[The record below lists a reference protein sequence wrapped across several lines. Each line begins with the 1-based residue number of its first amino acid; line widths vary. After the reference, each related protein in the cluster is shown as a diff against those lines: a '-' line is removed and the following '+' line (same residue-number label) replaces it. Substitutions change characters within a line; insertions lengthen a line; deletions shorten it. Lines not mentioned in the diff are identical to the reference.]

1 MESTTAKVLKDLGS
15 GFAGIREK
23 DADIKKR
30 VQRILEIKMAS
41 FRNCTLSI
49 STALSL
55 RKAVLIYVSEEAE
68 DVKLMVVVEQT
79 AGQDRSHPLM
89 PGSASIRG
97 HSRNVRVSI

>member
-1 MESTTAKVLKDLGS
+1 
-15 GFAGIREK
+15 
-23 DADIKKR
+23 
-30 VQRILEIKMAS
+30 MAS

-79 AGQDRSHPLM
+79 AGQSHPLM